1 MGKKRKEILL
11 EIIAEESR
19 SGIVAKFLGLR
30 VRDAQI
36 LLPSWGCGLSKPSE
50 SLFFFFFL
58 CLSQESQY
66 LSCRVVMRTKQI
78 HIRCLVQSRC

>member
-50 SLFFFFFL
+50 SLFFFFFFMF
-58 CLSQESQY
+58 EPG
-66 LSCRVVMRTKQI
+66 VTI
-78 HIRCLVQSRC
+78 PIVQSSDED

>member
-50 SLFFFFFL
+50 SLFFFFFF
-58 CLSQESQY
+58 Y
-66 LSCRVVMRTKQI
+66 V
-78 HIRCLVQSRC
+78 